1 MKEIIIDNPTR
12 IVDTHD
18 ENGYP
23 RGLSVRV
30 ETPSGVYD
38 ATWEHSPDAG
48 CVFLEKDGET
58 GVCRNPVLIASIVSF
73 NNSHSSNW
81 PQGVELQ
88 VLPEVLAKQFLRS
101 ESIPETDYDDPN
113 STFQVALRI
122 NS

>member
-30 ETPSGVYD
+30 ETPSGSYD
-38 ATWEHSPDAG
+38 AGWDHSPEAG
-48 CVFLEKDGET
+48 CVLLEKDGES

-73 NNSHSSNW
+73 NNSCLGDW
-81 PQGVELQ
+81 PEGVELP
-88 VLPEVLAKQFLRS
+88 VLPEEFAKQYLKS
-101 ESIPETDYDDPN
+101 VGIPEQDYDDPSSCFQNLLN
-113 STFQVALRI
+113 SP
-122 NS
+122 